1 MQNILGYE
9 IRGLINAVRCRSP
22 GPELSL
28 WETLN
33 ATSQDRIQGRH
44 GWKDEEH
51 LIPENVQW
59 TSGTCHVVLCCY
71 GYWNAVAPSLGR
83 RIHLSSLSY
92 AINLLQSQ
100 EWNPRQLNPRGCQ
113 DAEMPLLASQTASH
127 IPSKG

>member
-1 MQNILGYE
+1 MQSAA
-9 IRGLINAVRCRSP
+9 GLPGLSCPSGRLLMPPVRRESK
-22 GPELSL
+22 GGM
-28 WETLN
+28 
-33 ATSQDRIQGRH
+33 D
-44 GWKDEEH
+44 WKDEEH

-59 TSGTCHVVLCCY
+59 TSGTYHVVLCCY

-100 EWNPRQLNPRGCQ
+100 EWIPRQLNPRGCQ